1 MKEYDVIVAGGGT
14 AGCAAAIAAARNGA
28 KTLLVESAGYL
39 GGMATNAAVPAFCPF
54 TNGKELLIRGIGLEI
69 LERLKKICYVSPFYD
84 EKPDRIRD
92 FDWVPVDAEAL
103 KLVLDEMITENGIQ
117 VLYHTTVIDVEC
129 ADNRIQSLTLHNKS
143 GACRVKGRIVIDCSG
158 DADVAAMAG
167 FPCEFGDED
176 GLVQSATLCFK
187 IGNFNVGRF
196 MKYAEEV
203 NETGNL
209 TVACSTAKAAGDFP
223 EGEQKVAGIAIYADG
238 MASLNFGHVYRIN
251 PLNGEDLTRAEIEA
265 RRKLPEL
272 MRFLRKYVPGAEHAV
287 LASSGPHIGLRESRR
302 IVGEYQMTV
311 DDYYRRADFPD
322 AIAYYSYP
330 IDLHAAKQDLEESEE
345 AKQLYHTSKY
355 RNGEAYAIPYR
366 SLLPKKAK
374 NLLAAGRII
383 SADRAILASVRVMP
397 ACFAT
402 GQAAGTAAALCCKEG
417 KNPYEISPEELR
429 TVLKHQGVYLRS

>member
-1 MKEYDVIVAGGGT
+1 M
-14 AGCAAAIAAARNGA
+14 
-28 KTLLVESAGYL
+28 
-39 GGMATNAAVPAFCPF
+39 
-54 TNGKELLIRGIGLEI
+54 
-69 LERLKKICYVSPFYD
+69 
-84 EKPDRIRD
+84 
-92 FDWVPVDAEAL
+92 
-103 KLVLDEMITENGIQ
+103 
-117 VLYHTTVIDVEC
+117 
-129 ADNRIQSLTLHNKS
+129 
-143 GACRVKGRIVIDCSG
+143 
-158 DADVAAMAG
+158 
-167 FPCEFGDED
+167 
-176 GLVQSATLCFK
+176 
-187 IGNFNVGRF
+187 
-196 MKYAEEV
+196 
-203 NETGNL
+203 
-209 TVACSTAKAAGDFP
+209 
-223 EGEQKVAGIAIYADG
+223 
-238 MASLNFGHVYRIN
+238 
-251 PLNGEDLTRAEIEA
+251 
-265 RRKLPEL
+265 
-272 MRFLRKYVPGAEHAV
+272 